1 MATPTPL
8 LVSSSSCR
16 CLYPRPRRRHRHLPG
31 RPKPDALPA
40 LPSSSLSLRASR
52 AAPLA
57 PHPRRRRDVSAAYGD
72 GDMDDE
78 FGDFDADDADGV
90 GDDDDVDKEVDYDVD
105 YDRLLAPVAGF
116 PPPGPAALAGEE
128 GDIAM
133 VAADSFV
140 STQDSASDTVVD
152 YAVDEDEF
160 HKIRLL
166 HCDFL
171 IRKVPDPDD
180 DVFDFR
186 EMYVTPPDTDIYSIP
201 RVLAPMPQKVSVP
214 EGKKRDRRNDL
225 LLIRDGGES
234 FRIIFKTKRDD
245 ATTVIQREE
254 WAKSRHDV
262 EKHFRKLR
270 DFDYSNWF

>member
-1 MATPTPL
+1 MRCPL
-8 LVSSSSCR
+8 PPPSASA
-16 CLYPRPRRRHRHLPG
+16 RRRT
-31 RPKPDALPA
+31 
-40 LPSSSLSLRASR
+40 SSRSR
-52 AAPLA
+52 AAGF
-57 PHPRRRRDVSAAYGD
+57 GD
-72 GDMDDE
+72 FDDMDDD

-90 GDDDDVDKEVDYDVD
+90 VEDDDIDNEQD
-105 YDRLLAPVAGF
+105 YDRLLAPVK
-116 PPPGPAALAGEE
+116 PPPLPSSSLHGEE

-133 VAADSFV
+133 VAAESF
-140 STQDSASDTVVD
+140 
-152 YAVDEDEF
+152 
-160 HKIRLL
+160 
-166 HCDFL
+166 
-171 IRKVPDPDD
+171 VPDPDD

-201 RVLAPMPQKVSVP
+201 RVLAPMPQKYVRCTKKDFGRYNVTEPPVEHLRDPLYKTEREIMKVFLTKHYRNRRADDPDFFLDFEEIYVIDSKTRSITRAKVVVSVP

-234 FRIIFKTKRDD
+234 FRIIDKTKRDD

-254 WAKSRHDV
+254 WAKSRQDV